1 MRSPNKDFFTD
12 IEGPASSKDA
22 LWDFSGDAFASG
34 ESNTRSSSFSV
45 NERLP
50 RGIEQNA
57 NASMNP
63 TQEDVA
69 VSDMAET
76 VSKSPCKKQTARK
89 SLAKGN
95 LNDLGNLEEENTDIK
110 TEPNL
115 DDDSA
120 NISAKV
126 LHFFCQK
133 CKNGIRYSPNDL
145 QKHFFICH
153 NGELPLYPCEMC
165 NYTAN
170 DFQAFKQHRKTHRSA
185 LVKCEICNNDY
196 LYTLLG
202 LTKHFTVMHCVNG
215 HFSCSKC
222 RFSTRDVGTFVQHI
236 HRHNGIEY
244 ACQKCNHISYSKI
257 EFQRHLQGHSTML
270 PFSCQYCSYSAM
282 RKDFIVK
289 HILARHREHIHT
301 RDDLVQDNSKAQM
314 VQTNAG
320 LKLVLKRYQS
330 ESQDNSLWRHDG
342 NNLEKVGDGND
353 NARAFQHKFL
363 EKTQPPKDFPRYNT
377 ESEPTVNDG
386 IPSVTTIKCNKDDAS
401 TQGSM
406 GLLQNAVHGP
416 TVLMVKN
423 NKITVP
429 ANYTATFVGY
439 KMVNGKQNLVI
450 KLLPTNKQT
459 SNSTQPSPQSSNSLP
474 RFTQGSMHG
483 SYGAPPNTKD
493 NRSMTSYKPPS
504 IPASTPVAPADKQ
517 PGSLRNLTTALGS
530 LMARKNESASKLAA
544 SANRQH
550 FHEPTQKNVNIVN
563 KTNSPSAS
571 DFVPKIKEEPAEYNI
586 NEQQFFDTDHT
597 YESSGDRMRP
607 STASSRLSIDPTTGF
622 LVRPQQNNEMSGPKS
637 LKTFYGSKNFSTLMR
652 SSTASGLGNFSGTS
666 PNYISKNDFP
676 VRNAQMNERMP
687 RSAENNKPEN
697 ISFMPR
703 ITSVFSLQNR
713 PSDPKPVANNTYL
726 HNMLQDNKRLN
737 DKIGMVNS
745 QSLHPGSNAFGF
757 PKQPMSSPVQPLS
770 SPIAKFDNRVQNGN
784 TPSAV
789 FLKQEPV
796 SPGSSVKT
804 THPSKVSELLKTH
817 SDAIVNQ
824 QLAKDKMNCMAK
836 PSSGPTPFQLYH
848 NSQLPGMSQA
858 NPVLY
863 PSGSNRFVLPV
874 VPTNQSGLKIISS
887 QATASSTAT
896 FSTTNRFNTP
906 VMVNTKPGM
915 VLTIA
920 NGPFGTIRNVT
931 NGGPQVIGTVNNL
944 GKMAL
949 PRLQR
954 PTVPHVFKPTVST
967 ASNNVP
973 ANIVSGSAVGAKL
986 PINLNVLQYCLNSD
1000 GSRTQARGL
1009 EANKQPDSL
1018 QKQPVYAL
1026 LPDGKQAVLLNYVL
1040 PKTVS
1045 ATTQKPVQLN
1055 RVNQKLLPKKPDE
1068 GQQPAFLKSRN
1079 EAGVTPSASVK
1090 EEDVSALGE
1099 YGGNVSTN
1107 KVGNSNSLQSKPAET
1122 KPFLRSSSSAAQA
1135 EESLNSASD
1144 SSVSQPASAGS
1155 SKFPKLKCRQGT
1167 MNPLNPKNRTCKR
1180 KTSDAGSYEA
1190 DFEFKT
1196 KKRVVDVLVDVP
1208 RKQMLHRK
1216 CKAKSYASEVDV
1228 DMDMDM
1234 DVESLPEDPTATPSK
1249 EIVRTLRLYPF
1260 SPNQSIKYPR
1270 RDQPVVVLNHPDA
1283 DLPEVVNLMRTI
1295 SKFNGH
1301 VLKVSLSK
1309 STLEAL
1315 LESRLMNYA
1324 DGLNGRRHRRAKPV
1338 SPIKERFVLK
1348 LTLKKTSKNNYKIV
1362 KNTPT
1367 NRLQAKFN
1375 CWFCGRIFDNQDEW
1389 VGHGQRHLM
1398 EATKDWNTL
1407 F

>member
-1 MRSPNKDFFTD
+1 MRSPNKDFFAD
-12 IEGPASSKDA
+12 IEGSASSKNA
-22 LWDFSGDAFASG
+22 GWDFSRDSFASG
-34 ESNTRSSSFSV
+34 EPNSLSSSFSV
-45 NERLP
+45 NERIMH
-50 RGIEQNA
+50 GMEENTD
-57 NASMNP
+57 ASMNLP
-63 TQEDVA
+63 SEDVGL
-69 VSDMAET
+69 SET
-76 VSKSPCKKQTARK
+76 TSKSPCKKQTARK
-89 SLAKGN
+89 SLAKGS
-95 LNDLGNLEEENTDIK
+95 LNDLGKLEEETADIK

-115 DDDSA
+115 DDDSG
-120 NISAKV
+120 NMSAKV

-133 CKNGIRYSPNDL
+133 CKNGMRYSPNDL
-145 QKHFFICH
+145 QKHFLICH

-165 NYTAN
+165 NFTAN

-215 HFSCSKC
+215 HFNCSKC

-301 RDDLVQDNSKAQM
+301 KDDHVQDNSKAPM
-314 VQTNAG
+314 VQSNAG
-320 LKLVLKRYQS
+320 LKFVLKKYQS
-330 ESQDNSLWRHDG
+330 ESQDNPPWRHEG
-342 NNLEKVGDGND
+342 NNPLLEKVLDSSD
-353 NARAFQHKFL
+353 NTSGFQHKFL
-363 EKTQPPKDFPRYNT
+363 DKTQAPKDFPRYNT
-377 ESEPTVNDG
+377 ESEQTANDG
-386 IPSVTTIKCNKDDAS
+386 IPSVTTIKCNKEDGA

-450 KLLPTNKQT
+450 KLLPTNKQA
-459 SNSTQPSPQSSNSLP
+459 SNTTQPSPSPQSSNSLP
-474 RFTQGSMHG
+474 RFSQGSMHG
-483 SYGAPPNTKD
+483 SYGASSNTKEK
-493 NRSMTSYKPPS
+493 RLSSYEPPS
-504 IPASTPVAPADKQ
+504 IPASAPVATAEKQ

-530 LMARKNESASKLAA
+530 LIARKNESMAKLAA
-544 SANRQH
+544 SANRQQ
-550 FHEPTQKNVNIVN
+550 FHEPIHKNVNSANKN
-563 KTNSPSAS
+563 KTNSSS
-571 DFVPKIKEEPAEYNI
+571 EFVPKIKEEPEEYNI
-586 NEQQFFDTDHT
+586 NEQQFFDNDHT
-597 YESSGDRMRP
+597 YESSGDRMHP
-607 STASSRLSIDPTTGF
+607 PTGSSRLSIDPTTGF
-622 LVRPQQNNEMSGPKS
+622 LVRPQQNNEVSGPKP
-637 LKTFYGSKNFSTLMR
+637 KTFYGNKNLNNSMLH
-652 SSTASGLGNFSGTS
+652 ASAAGSLGNFPGTS

-676 VRNAQMNERMP
+676 VRNVQMNNRMP
-687 RSAENNKPEN
+687 RPAENNKPEN

-713 PSDPKPVANNTYL
+713 PSDPKPVAKNTYL

-737 DKIGMVNS
+737 DKIGMANS
-745 QSLHPGSNAFGF
+745 QSSHPGSNAFAF
-757 PKQPMSSPVQPLS
+757 PKQPLPNQVQQMSNPMG
-770 SPIAKFDNRVQNGN
+770 KFDNRLQNGN
-784 TPSAV
+784 TLSAV

-796 SPGSSVKT
+796 SPGSSIKNA
-804 THPSKVSELLKTH
+804 HPSRVTELLKTH

-824 QLAKDKMNCMAK
+824 QLAKDKMNCMTK
-836 PSSGPTPFQLYH
+836 PSSAPTPFQLYH
-848 NSQLPGMSQA
+848 NPQISGMSQA

-863 PSGSNRFVLPV
+863 PSGSNRFVLPI
-874 VPTNQSGLKIISS
+874 VPTNQSGLKIIPS
-887 QATASSTAT
+887 QTNASSTAT
-896 FSTTNRFNTP
+896 FSASNRFNTP

-931 NGGPQVIGTVNNL
+931 NGSQQVIGTVNNL

-949 PRLQR
+949 PRLPR
-954 PTVPHVFKPTVST
+954 PTVPHGFKPNVST
-967 ASNNVP
+967 SSNNVP
-973 ANIVSGSAVGAKL
+973 ANIVSGSAVGSKL

-1000 GSRTQARGL
+1000 GSRTQVGNL

-1045 ATTQKPVQLN
+1045 ANTQKPVQLN
-1055 RVNQKLLPKKPDE
+1055 RMNAKLLPKKPED
-1068 GQQPAFLKSRN
+1068 GLQPALLRSRT
-1079 EAGVTPSASVK
+1079 EVGVNPSTSIK
-1090 EEDVSALGE
+1090 EEDVHALDG
-1099 YGGNVSTN
+1099 YGGTVTTN
-1107 KVGNSNSLQSKPAET
+1107 KVSNSDSLQSKPTER
-1122 KPFLRSSSSAAQA
+1122 KPCLRSSSSTSQA
-1135 EESLNSASD
+1135 EESFHSTND
-1144 SSVSQPASAGS
+1144 DRSVSQPSPAGS
-1155 SKFPKLKCRQGT
+1155 SKLAKLKCKQA
-1167 MNPLNPKNRTCKR
+1167 NLNSTNSKSRTCKR

-1190 DFEFKT
+1190 DYEFKT

-1216 CKAKSYASEVDV
+1216 CKAKSYASEVD
-1228 DMDMDM
+1228 MDMDE
-1234 DVESLPEDPTATPSK
+1234 ESLPDDPSPSSSK
-1249 EIVRTLRLYPF
+1249 EIVRTLRLYPV
-1260 SPNQSIKYPR
+1260 SPNQPVKYPR

-1283 DLPEVVNLMRTI
+1283 DIPEVVNLMRTI

-1301 VLKVSLSK
+1301 VVKVSLSK

-1315 LESRLMNYA
+1315 LEAKLLNS
-1324 DGLNGRRHRRAKPV
+1324 DGSGRRHRRSKPV
-1338 SPIKERFVLK
+1338 SPVKERFVLK

-1362 KNTPT
+1362 KNTPA
-1367 NRLQAKFN
+1367 NKLQTKFN

>member
-12 IEGPASSKDA
+12 IEGSASSKDA
-22 LWDFSGDAFASG
+22 VWDFSGDAFASG
-34 ESNTRSSSFSV
+34 EPNTLPSSFSV
-45 NERLP
+45 NERIMH
-50 RGIEQNA
+50 GMQENSD
-57 NASMNP
+57 ASTNLAR
-63 TQEDVA
+63 EDVA
-69 VSDMAET
+69 LSDMAEMA
-76 VSKSPCKKQTARK
+76 SKSPCKKQTARK

-95 LNDLGNLEEENTDIK
+95 LNDLGNLEEDNTDIK
-110 TEPNL
+110 IEPNL
-115 DDDSA
+115 DDDSG

-145 QKHFFICH
+145 QKHFLICH

-165 NYTAN
+165 NFTAN

-215 HFSCSKC
+215 HFNCSKC

-320 LKLVLKRYQS
+320 LKLVLKRCQS
-330 ESQDNSLWRHDG
+330 ESQDNSLWRHEG
-342 NNLEKVGDGND
+342 NNPILEKVGDGKD
-353 NARAFQHKFL
+353 NPAGFQHKFSD
-363 EKTQPPKDFPRYNT
+363 KNQPPKDFPRYNP
-377 ESEPTVNDG
+377 ESEQTVNDG
-386 IPSVTTIKCNKDDAS
+386 IPSVTTIKCNKEDAS
-401 TQGSM
+401 TQGNM

-474 RFTQGSMHG
+474 RFSQGPIHG
-483 SYGAPPNTKD
+483 SYGASSNTKD
-493 NRSMTSYKPPS
+493 NRSTPSYKPPS
-504 IPASTPVAPADKQ
+504 NPSTPVAPADKQ

-530 LMARKNESASKLAA
+530 LMARKNESMAKLAAA

-550 FHEPTQKNVNIVN
+550 FHEPIHKNVNSVN
-563 KTNSPSAS
+563 KTNSSSAS
-571 DFVPKIKEEPAEYNI
+571 DFVPKIKEEPGEYNI
-586 NEQQFFDTDHT
+586 NEQQFFDTDHN
-597 YESSGDRMRP
+597 YESSGDRVHP
-607 STASSRLSIDPTTGF
+607 STGSSRLSIDPTTGF
-622 LVRPQQNNEMSGPKS
+622 LVRPQQTNEVSGLKAS
-637 LKTFYGSKNFSTLMR
+637 KTFFGGKNFNKTMLHA
-652 SSTASGLGNFSGTS
+652 STASNLGNFPGTS

-676 VRNAQMNERMP
+676 GRNAQMNDRMP
-687 RSAENNKPEN
+687 RPADNKPEN

-713 PSDPKPVANNTYL
+713 PSDPKPVGKNTYL

-737 DKIGMVNS
+737 DKIGMANS
-745 QSLHPGSNAFGF
+745 QSQHPGGNAFAF
-757 PKQPMSSPVQPLS
+757 SKQPLSSPVQPLS
-770 SPIAKFDNRVQNGN
+770 SPTTKFDSRLQNGN

-789 FLKQEPV
+789 FFKQEPV
-796 SPGSSVKT
+796 SPGASIKT
-804 THPSKVSELLKTH
+804 SHPSRVSELLKTH

-824 QLAKDKMNCMAK
+824 QLAKDKMSCMAK

-848 NSQLPGMSQA
+848 NAQLSGMSQA
-858 NPVLY
+858 NPILY
-863 PSGSNRFVLPV
+863 PSGSNRFVLPI

-887 QATASSTAT
+887 HTNASSTAT
-896 FSTTNRFNTP
+896 FSTSNRFNTP

-931 NGGPQVIGTVNNL
+931 NGSPQVIGTVNNL

-954 PTVPHVFKPTVST
+954 PTVPHGFRPNMST
-967 ASNNVP
+967 SSSNVP
-973 ANIVSGSAVGAKL
+973 ANFVTGSAGNKL

-1000 GSRTQARGL
+1000 GSRTQAGSL
-1009 EANKQPDSL
+1009 EANKQVDSL
-1018 QKQPVYAL
+1018 QKQPVYAI

-1040 PKTVS
+1040 PKPMSTS
-1045 ATTQKPVQLN
+1045 TQNPVQLT
-1055 RVNQKLLPKKPDE
+1055 RMNQKLLPKKPE
-1068 GQQPAFLKSRN
+1068 NGQQPAFLRNRN
-1079 EAGVTPSASVK
+1079 EVSATPSASVK
-1090 EEDVSALGE
+1090 EEDMSALDG
-1099 YGGNVSTN
+1099 YGGIAPTN
-1107 KVGNSNSLQSKPAET
+1107 KVSNSDSLQSKPAER
-1122 KPFLRSSSSAAQA
+1122 KPFLRSTYSAAQV
-1135 EESLNSASD
+1135 EEPQSTSD
-1144 SSVSQPASAGS
+1144 DNSVSQPSAGGS
-1155 SKFPKLKCRQGT
+1155 RVSKLKCKQSN
-1167 MNPLNPKNRTCKR
+1167 MNSTNSKNNKTCKR
-1180 KTSDAGSYEA
+1180 RTSDAGSYEA

-1228 DMDMDM
+1228 
-1234 DVESLPEDPTATPSK
+1234 ESLPEDPTPTPTK
-1249 EIVRTLRLYPF
+1249 ESIRTLKLYPF
-1260 SPNQSIKYPR
+1260 SPNQPIKYPR

-1283 DLPEVVNLMRTI
+1283 DIPEVVNLMRTI

-1309 STLEAL
+1309 RTLEAL
-1315 LESRLMNYA
+1315 LESKLSA
-1324 DGLNGRRHRRAKPV
+1324 DGLTGRRHRRAKPV
-1338 SPIKERFVLK
+1338 SPVKERFVLK

-1362 KNTPT
+1362 KTTPP
-1367 NRLQAKFN
+1367 NKLQTRFN

>member
-1 MRSPNKDFFTD
+1 MRSPNKDFFKD
-12 IEGPASSKDA
+12 IEGSASSKDA
-22 LWDFSGDAFASG
+22 IWDFSGNTFASG
-34 ESNTRSSSFSV
+34 ESNTLSSLFSAD
-45 NERLP
+45 ERIMQ
-50 RGIEQNA
+50 GIEEHSD
-57 NASMNP
+57 ASLNL
-63 TQEDVA
+63 TRGNVA
-69 VSDMAET
+69 LSDMAEMA
-76 VSKSPCKKQTARK
+76 SKSLCKKQTARK

-95 LNDLGNLEEENTDIK
+95 LNDPGNPEEENADIK
-110 TEPNL
+110 IEPNL
-115 DDDSA
+115 DDDSG

-145 QKHFFICH
+145 QKHFLICH

-165 NYTAN
+165 NFTAN

-215 HFSCSKC
+215 HFNCSKC

-289 HILARHREHIHT
+289 HILTRHREHIHT
-301 RDDLVQDNSKAQM
+301 RDDLVPDNSKPQM

-320 LKLVLKRYQS
+320 LKLVLKKYQS
-330 ESQDNSLWRHDG
+330 ESQDNSPWRHDG
-342 NNLEKVGDGND
+342 KNPVLEKGGDSND
-353 NARAFQHKFL
+353 NASGFQHKFADN
-363 EKTQPPKDFPRYNT
+363 QPTKDFPRFNT
-377 ESEPTVNDG
+377 ESEQTVNDG

-401 TQGSM
+401 AQGNM

-450 KLLPTNKQT
+450 KLLPTNKQAANT
-459 SNSTQPSPQSSNSLP
+459 TQPSPQSSNSLP
-474 RFTQGSMHG
+474 RFSQGSMQG
-483 SYGAPPNTKD
+483 SYAASNTKD
-493 NRSMTSYKPPS
+493 NRATPSYKPPS
-504 IPASTPVAPADKQ
+504 ITTSTPTTPADKQ

-530 LMARKNESASKLAA
+530 LMARKNESMSKLAA
-544 SANRQH
+544 PTNRQH
-550 FHEPTQKNVNIVN
+550 FHEPIHKNLNSMN
-563 KTNSPSAS
+563 KSNPSTS
-571 DFVPKIKEEPAEYNI
+571 NFVQKIKEEPAEYNI
-586 NEQQFFDTDHT
+586 NEKQFFDTDHT
-597 YESSGDRMRP
+597 YESPSDRMN
-607 STASSRLSIDPTTGF
+607 SSIGSSRLSIDPTTGF
-622 LVRPQQNNEMSGPKS
+622 LVRPQQNNEVSGPRPKQ
-637 LKTFYGSKNFSTLMR
+637 FYGGKNFNSPMMR
-652 SSTASGLGNFSGTS
+652 AATTSGLGNFTGTS
-666 PNYISKNDFP
+666 PSYI
-676 VRNAQMNERMP
+676 RNAQINERMP
-687 RSAENNKPEN
+687 RSAEMNKPEN

-713 PSDPKPVANNTYL
+713 PSDPKPVAKNTYL

-737 DKIGMVNS
+737 DKGGMVNS
-745 QSLHPGSNAFGF
+745 QSPHPGNKAFVF
-757 PKQPMSSPVQPLS
+757 PKQPLS
-770 SPIAKFDNRVQNGN
+770 SPVQQMSSPITKFDNRIQNGN

-796 SPGSSVKT
+796 SPGSSIKSSQ
-804 THPSKVSELLKTH
+804 PSRVSELLKTH
-817 SDAIVNQ
+817 SDAIVSQ
-824 QLAKDKMNCMAK
+824 QLAKDKMNCMVK
-836 PSSGPTPFQLYH
+836 PSSGPTPLQLYH
-848 NSQLPGMSQA
+848 NPQLSGMSQA

-863 PSGSNRFVLPV
+863 PSGSNRFVLPI

-887 QATASSTAT
+887 QTNAPSTAA
-896 FSTTNRFNTP
+896 FSTGNRFNTP

-931 NGGPQVIGTVNNL
+931 NGSPQMIGTVNNI

-954 PTVPHVFKPTVST
+954 PPVPHGFKPNVS
-967 ASNNVP
+967 ASPNSVP
-973 ANIVSGSAVGAKL
+973 ANIVSGSAVGSKL
-986 PINLNVLQYCLNSD
+986 PLNLNVLQYCINSD
-1000 GSRTQARGL
+1000 GSRTQVGTL
-1009 EANKQPDSL
+1009 EANKQPETL

-1045 ATTQKPVQLN
+1045 ANTQNPVQLN
-1055 RVNQKLLPKKPDE
+1055 RVQQKLLPKKPDDV
-1068 GQQPAFLKSRN
+1068 QQPAFLRSSS
-1079 EAGVTPSASVK
+1079 EASATPSASIK
-1090 EEDVSALGE
+1090 EEDISSLDG
-1099 YGGNVSTN
+1099 YGGNVPTD
-1107 KVGNSNSLQSKPAET
+1107 KVSDSDTLQSKPAEK
-1122 KPFLRSSSSAAQA
+1122 KPFLRSTSSGAQA
-1135 EESLNSASD
+1135 EEHSSND
-1144 SSVSQPASAGS
+1144 DNSVSQASS
-1155 SKFPKLKCRQGT
+1155 SSSRLAKLRCKQG
-1167 MNPLNPKNRTCKR
+1167 NLIPSNSKNKTCKR
-1180 KTSDAGSYEA
+1180 KASDAGSYEA
-1190 DFEFKT
+1190 DVEFKT

-1216 CKAKSYASEVDV
+1216 CKAKSYASEVD
-1228 DMDMDM
+1228 M
-1234 DVESLPEDPTATPSK
+1234 ESLPEDQTPTPSK

-1283 DLPEVVNLMRTI
+1283 DVPEVVNLMRTI

-1309 STLEAL
+1309 RTLEAL
-1315 LESRLMNYA
+1315 LESKLLNSAY
-1324 DGLNGRRHRRAKPV
+1324 GLSRRHHRRAKPV
-1338 SPIKERFVLK
+1338 SPVKERFVLK

-1362 KNTPT
+1362 KNTPA
-1367 NRLQAKFN
+1367 NKLQTRFN

>member
-1 MRSPNKDFFTD
+1 MRSPNKDFYAD
-12 IEGPASSKDA
+12 IEGSASSKDVG
-22 LWDFSGDAFASG
+22 WDFNRDAFTSGDP
-34 ESNTRSSSFSV
+34 NTSFPV
-45 NERLP
+45 NERFM
-50 RGIEQNA
+50 RGIEQ
-57 NASMNP
+57 STDTLMNIR
-63 TQEDVA
+63 QEDVA
-69 VSDMAET
+69 LSDMAET
-76 VSKSPCKKQTARK
+76 MSKSPCKKQTARK

-95 LNDLGNLEEENTDIK
+95 PNDLDDENTEIK
-110 TEPNL
+110 TEPNP

-120 NISAKV
+120 NIAAKV

-145 QKHFFICH
+145 QKHFLICH

-215 HFSCSKC
+215 HFNCSKC

-270 PFSCQYCSYSAM
+270 PFSCQYCNYSAM

-301 RDDLVQDNSKAQM
+301 RDDLVQDSSKGQM

-320 LKLVLKRYQS
+320 IKFLQKRNPS
-330 ESQDNSLWRHDG
+330 ESQDNNSHWRHEG
-342 NNLEKVGDGND
+342 NNPSLDKVGDGID
-353 NARAFQHKFL
+353 NTSVFQHKFPD
-363 EKTQPPKDFPRYNT
+363 KSQPPKDFPRYNT
-377 ESEPTVNDG
+377 ESEKNANDG
-386 IPSVTTIKCNKDDAS
+386 IPSVTTITCNREDAG

-450 KLLPTNKQT
+450 KLLPTNKQAANT
-459 SNSTQPSPQSSNSLP
+459 TQPSPSPQSSNSLP
-474 RFTQGSMHG
+474 RFSQGSMHG
-483 SYGAPPNTKD
+483 PYGATVNTKD
-493 NRSMTSYKPPS
+493 SRSTPSYKPPS
-504 IPASTPVAPADKQ
+504 LPASSPLAPADRQ
-517 PGSLRNLTTALGS
+517 TGSLRNITTALGS
-530 LMARKNESASKLAA
+530 LMARKNEAMAKLAA
-544 SANRQH
+544 SNSRQQ
-550 FHEPTQKNVNIVN
+550 FHEPVHKNVNSVN
-563 KTNSPSAS
+563 KTNSSSS
-571 DFVPKIKEEPAEYNI
+571 DFGHKIKEEPAEYNI
-586 NEQQFFDTDHT
+586 NEQQFFDKDHT
-597 YESSGDRMRP
+597 YESPNEKIHP
-607 STASSRLSIDPTTGF
+607 STASSRLSVDPTTGF
-622 LVRPQQNNEMSGPKS
+622 LVRPQQNNETSGPKAT
-637 LKTFYGSKNFSTLMR
+637 KTFYGSKNFNNAMLHNSAA
-652 SSTASGLGNFSGTS
+652 SSLGNFTGTS
-666 PNYISKNDFP
+666 PNYISKNDFT
-676 VRNAQMNERMP
+676 VRNPQMNERMP
-687 RSAENNKPEN
+687 RPAENNNN

-713 PSDPKPVANNTYL
+713 PSDPKPVAKNTYL

-745 QSLHPGSNAFGF
+745 QSSHHANNAFAF
-757 PKQPMSSPVQPLS
+757 PKQPLPSPVQPMSSPVT
-770 SPIAKFDNRVQNGN
+770 KFDNRLQNGN
-784 TPSAV
+784 TPSTV

-804 THPSKVSELLKTH
+804 QPTRVTELLKTH

-824 QLAKDKMNCMAK
+824 QLAKDKINCLVK
-836 PSSGPTPFQLYH
+836 PTSGPTPFQLYQ
-848 NSQLPGMSQA
+848 NPQLAAMSQG

-874 VPTNQSGLKIISS
+874 VPTNQSGLKILSG
-887 QATASSTAT
+887 QTNASSTAT
-896 FSTTNRFNTP
+896 FSASNRFNSP

-920 NGPFGTIRNVT
+920 NGPFGTIRNMT
-931 NGGPQVIGTVNNL
+931 NGNQQVIGTVNNL

-949 PRLQR
+949 PRLPR
-954 PTVPHVFKPTVST
+954 PTVPHIFKPNMST
-967 ASNNVP
+967 SSNNVP
-973 ANIVSGSAVGAKL
+973 ANISGSAVGGKL

-1000 GSRTQARGL
+1000 ATRTHAGIL
-1009 EANKQPDSL
+1009 EANKQNDSL

-1040 PKTVS
+1040 PKTM
-1045 ATTQKPVQLN
+1045 AANTQKPVQLN
-1055 RVNQKLLPKKPDE
+1055 RINPKLLPKKPDD
-1068 GQQPAFLKSRN
+1068 GRQPPALLRSKPDAS
-1079 EAGVTPSASVK
+1079 VVPSATVK
-1090 EEDVSALGE
+1090 EEDISALEG
-1099 YGGNVSTN
+1099 YGGNPPA
-1107 KVGNSNSLQSKPAET
+1107 KVINSDSLQSKPTER
-1122 KPFLRSSSSAAQA
+1122 KPCLRSTSSAAQA
-1135 EESLNSASD
+1135 EESFLSANDDDTMSQT
-1144 SSVSQPASAGS
+1144 SSVAS
-1155 SKFPKLKCRQGT
+1155 SKVAKSKCKQ
-1167 MNPLNPKNRTCKR
+1167 NNANLSNSKNKNCKR
-1180 KTSDAGSYEA
+1180 RISDAGSYEA

-1208 RKQMLHRK
+1208 RKQTPHRK

-1228 DMDMDM
+1228 
-1234 DVESLPEDPTATPSK
+1234 ESIPEDPLPTPSK
-1249 EIVRTLRLYPF
+1249 EIVRTLRLHPF
-1260 SPNQSIKYPR
+1260 SPNQPIKYPR

-1283 DLPEVVNLMRTI
+1283 DVPEVVNLMRTI

-1309 STLEAL
+1309 RTLESL
-1315 LESRLMNYA
+1315 LESKLLNYT
-1324 DGLNGRRHRRAKPV
+1324 DGLTGRRHRRGKPV
-1338 SPIKERFVLK
+1338 SPVKERFVLK

-1362 KNTPT
+1362 KNTPA
-1367 NRLQAKFN
+1367 NKLQTKFT

>member
-12 IEGPASSKDA
+12 IEGSASSKDA
-22 LWDFSGDAFASG
+22 LWDFSGDSFASG
-34 ESNTRSSSFSV
+34 EPNALSSSYTA
-45 NERLP
+45 NERIMQGVEEHSDASLNLT
-50 RGIEQNA
+50 RGN
-57 NASMNP
+57 
-63 TQEDVA
+63 VA
-69 VSDMAET
+69 LSDMAEIA
-76 VSKSPCKKQTARK
+76 SKSPCKKQTARK

-95 LNDLGNLEEENTDIK
+95 LNDGNPEEENTDIK

-115 DDDSA
+115 DDDSG

-145 QKHFFICH
+145 QKHFLISH

-165 NYTAN
+165 NFTAN

-215 HFSCSKC
+215 HFNCSKC

-320 LKLVLKRYQS
+320 LKLVLKKYQS

-342 NNLEKVGDGND
+342 NNPVLEKVGDSNVNTSG
-353 NARAFQHKFL
+353 FQHKFAD
-363 EKTQPPKDFPRYNT
+363 KNQPSKDYPRYNP
-377 ESEPTVNDG
+377 ELEQSVNDG
-386 IPSVTTIKCNKDDAS
+386 NPSVTTIKCNKEDAS
-401 TQGSM
+401 MQGNM

-450 KLLPTNKQT
+450 KLLPTNKQAANT
-459 SNSTQPSPQSSNSLP
+459 TQPSPQSSNSLP
-474 RFTQGSMHG
+474 RFSQGSMHG
-483 SYGAPPNTKD
+483 SYGPPSSNAKD
-493 NRSMTSYKPPS
+493 NRPTPSYKPPS
-504 IPASTPVAPADKQ
+504 VPASTPSAPADKS
-517 PGSLRNLTTALGS
+517 GSLRNLTTALGS
-530 LMARKNESASKLAA
+530 LMARKNESMSKLAA
-544 SANRQH
+544 PANRQH
-550 FHEPTQKNVNIVN
+550 FHEPIHKNVTSVN
-563 KTNSPSAS
+563 KPNSSS
-571 DFVPKIKEEPAEYNI
+571 TSNFVPKIKEEPAEYNI
-586 NEQQFFDTDHT
+586 NEQQFFDKDHT
-597 YESSGDRMRP
+597 HESSSDRMNS
-607 STASSRLSIDPTTGF
+607 STGPSRLSIDPTTGF
-622 LVRPQQNNEMSGPKS
+622 LVRPQQNNEVSGPKP
-637 LKTFYGSKNFSTLMR
+637 KPFYGVKNFNNPMLR
-652 SSTASGLGNFSGTS
+652 ASAAGGLGNFPGTS

-676 VRNAQMNERMP
+676 GRNAQMNDRMP
-687 RSAENNKPEN
+687 RPAEMNKPEN

-713 PSDPKPVANNTYL
+713 PSDPKPVAKNTYL

-737 DKIGMVNS
+737 DKVGMANS
-745 QSLHPGSNAFGF
+745 QSPHPGSNAFVF
-757 PKQPMSSPVQPLS
+757 PKTPLSSPVQQMS
-770 SPIAKFDNRVQNGN
+770 SPITKFDNRLQNGN

-796 SPGSSVKT
+796 SPGSSIKT
-804 THPSKVSELLKTH
+804 SQPSRVSELLKTH
-817 SDAIVNQ
+817 SDAIVSQ
-824 QLAKDKMNCMAK
+824 QLAKDKMNCMVK
-836 PSSGPTPFQLYH
+836 PSSGPTPLQLYH
-848 NSQLPGMSQA
+848 NPQLSGMSQA
-858 NPVLY
+858 NPILY
-863 PSGSNRFVLPV
+863 PSGSNRFVLPF

-887 QATASSTAT
+887 QANAPSTAT
-896 FSTTNRFNTP
+896 FSAGNRFNAP

-931 NGGPQVIGTVNNL
+931 NGSPQVIGTVNNL

-954 PTVPHVFKPTVST
+954 PPVPHGFKPNVS
-967 ASNNVP
+967 ASSNSVP
-973 ANIVSGSAVGAKL
+973 ANIISGSAVGGKL
-986 PINLNVLQYCLNSD
+986 PINLNVLQYCINSD
-1000 GSRTQARGL
+1000 GSRTQAGTL

-1040 PKTVS
+1040 PKTVP
-1045 ATTQKPVQLN
+1045 ANTQNMAQLN
-1055 RVNQKLLPKKPDE
+1055 RVHPKLLPKKPDD
-1068 GQQPAFLKSRN
+1068 GQQSAFLRSRN
-1079 EAGVTPSASVK
+1079 EASVTQSPSVK
-1090 EEDVSALGE
+1090 EEDMSALDE
-1099 YGGNVSTN
+1099 YGGNASTN
-1107 KVGNSNSLQSKPAET
+1107 KVSNSDSFQSKPAER
-1122 KPFLRSSSSAAQA
+1122 KPCLRSTSSAAQS
-1135 EESLNSASD
+1135 EEHSSNED
-1144 SSVSQPASAGS
+1144 NSVSQASS
-1155 SKFPKLKCRQGT
+1155 SKAARLKCKQSNF
-1167 MNPLNPKNRTCKR
+1167 NPLNSKNKTCKR
-1180 KTSDAGSYEA
+1180 KISDAGSYEA
-1190 DFEFKT
+1190 DYEFKT

-1216 CKAKSYASEVDV
+1216 CKAKSYASEVE
-1228 DMDMDM
+1228 
-1234 DVESLPEDPTATPSK
+1234 VEALPEDPIPTSSK

-1260 SPNQSIKYPR
+1260 SPNQPVKYPR

-1283 DLPEVVNLMRTI
+1283 DVPEVVNLMRTI

-1309 STLEAL
+1309 RTLEAL
-1315 LESRLMNYA
+1315 LESKLLDS
-1324 DGLNGRRHRRAKPV
+1324 DGSRRSHRRSKPM
-1338 SPIKERFVLK
+1338 SPVKERFVLK

-1362 KNTPT
+1362 KNTPA
-1367 NRLQAKFN
+1367 NKLQSKFN

>member
-1 MRSPNKDFFTD
+1 MRSPNKDFFMD
-12 IEGPASSKDA
+12 NEGSASSRDA
-22 LWDFSGDAFASG
+22 PWDFSRDAFASG
-34 ESNTRSSSFSV
+34 EQSTLSSSFSV
-45 NERLP
+45 NERIMHGMGENL
-50 RGIEQNA
+50 
-57 NASMNP
+57 S
-63 TQEDVA
+63 QEEGA
-69 VSDMAET
+69 LSDMAEMA
-76 VSKSPCKKQTARK
+76 SQSPCKKQTARK
-89 SLAKGN
+89 SFAKGN
-95 LNDLGNLEEENTDIK
+95 LNDLDEENTEIK

-120 NISAKV
+120 NIAAKV

-145 QKHFFICH
+145 QKHFLICH

-165 NYTAN
+165 SFTAN
-170 DFQAFKQHRKTHRSA
+170 DFQEFKQHRKTHRSA
-185 LVKCEICNNDY
+185 LVKCEICNNNF

-215 HFSCSKC
+215 HFNCSKC

-236 HRHNGIEY
+236 HRHNGIEF

-257 EFQRHLQGHSTML
+257 EFQRHLQGHSTIL

-301 RDDLVQDNSKAQM
+301 KDDLGQDSSKAHMAQA
-314 VQTNAG
+314 NPG
-320 LKLVLKRYQS
+320 LKLVMKRYPP
-330 ESQDNSLWRHDG
+330 ESQDNSPWRHDG
-342 NNLEKVGDGND
+342 SNPVLEKVGDGND
-353 NARAFQHKFL
+353 NTSRFQHKFADKNQHPNL
-363 EKTQPPKDFPRYNT
+363 PRYNT
-377 ESEPTVNDG
+377 ESAQTVNDG
-386 IPSVTTIKCNKDDAS
+386 NPNVTTIQCNKEDS
-401 TQGSM
+401 ITQGNM

-450 KLLPTNKQT
+450 KLLPTNKQAANT
-459 SNSTQPSPQSSNSLP
+459 TQPSPQSSNSLP
-474 RFTQGSMHG
+474 HFPQGPMHG
-483 SYGAPPNTKD
+483 SYGASSNTKD
-493 NRSMTSYKPPS
+493 NRSMPSYKPPS
-504 IPASTPVAPADKQ
+504 IPASSPVAPVEKQ

-530 LMARKNESASKLAA
+530 LMARKNESMSKLTPTA
-544 SANRQH
+544 SRQQY
-550 FHEPTQKNVNIVN
+550 HEPIHKNVNIVN
-563 KTNSPSAS
+563 KANSSSAS
-571 DFVPKIKEEPAEYNI
+571 EFGQKIKEEPAEYNI

-597 YESSGDRMRP
+597 YESSSDRIHP
-607 STASSRLSIDPTTGF
+607 SAGAARLSIDPTTGF
-622 LVRPQQNNEMSGPKS
+622 LVRPQQNNEVGGPKTS
-637 LKTFYGSKNFSTLMR
+637 KSFYVGKNFNPMLR
-652 SSTASGLGNFSGTS
+652 ASAPGGLGIFPGTS

-676 VRNAQMNERMP
+676 VRNAQMNDRMP
-687 RSAENNKPEN
+687 RATETNKPEN
-697 ISFMPR
+697 VSFMPR

-713 PSDPKPVANNTYL
+713 PSDPKPVVKNTYL

-737 DKIGMVNS
+737 DKIGMVTS
-745 QSLHPGSNAFGF
+745 QSPHPVGNAFAF
-757 PKQPMSSPVQPLS
+757 PKQPLSSPVQPLS
-770 SPIAKFDNRVQNGN
+770 SPLQPLSSPIPKFDNRQQNGN
-784 TPSAV
+784 TPSSV

-796 SPGSSVKT
+796 SPGSSVRPPQPT
-804 THPSKVSELLKTH
+804 RVSELLKTH

-824 QLAKDKMNCMAK
+824 QLAKDKMICMAK
-836 PSSGPTPFQLYH
+836 PASGPVPFQLYH
-848 NSQLPGMSQA
+848 NSQLSGMPQA

-863 PSGSNRFVLPV
+863 PSGSNRFVLPI

-887 QATASSTAT
+887 QTNASSAAT
-896 FSTTNRFNTP
+896 FSTGNRFNTP

-920 NGPFGTIRNVT
+920 NGPFGTIRNVS
-931 NGGPQVIGTVNNL
+931 NGNQQQMIGTVNNL

-954 PTVPHVFKPTVST
+954 PTVPHGFKPIAS
-967 ASNNVP
+967 ASSNNIP
-973 ANIVSGSAVGAKL
+973 TNIVSGPAVGGKL

-1000 GSRTQARGL
+1000 ASRTQAHGL

-1018 QKQPVYAL
+1018 QKQPVYAI

-1040 PKTVS
+1040 PKNLSTN
-1045 ATTQKPVQLN
+1045 TQKPVQFN
-1055 RVNQKLLPKKPDE
+1055 RIGQKLLPKKPDD
-1068 GQQPAFLKSRN
+1068 GQLPAFLKSRN
-1079 EAGVTPSASVK
+1079 EINVPPSASIK
-1090 EEDVSALGE
+1090 EEDLSALNE
-1099 YGGNVSTN
+1099 YGGKTPAN
-1107 KVGNSNSLQSKPAET
+1107 KVNNSNSLQGKPIENRLC
-1122 KPFLRSSSSAAQA
+1122 LRSSSSTAQA
-1135 EESLNSASD
+1135 DEPFHSASD
-1144 SSVSQPASAGS
+1144 DNSVSQPSSSGS
-1155 SKFPKLKCRQGT
+1155 SKLSKLRYKQSN
-1167 MNPLNPKNRTCKR
+1167 MNNLSSKNKVCKR
-1180 KTSDAGSYEA
+1180 KTSDSGSYEA
-1190 DFEFKT
+1190 DTEFKT

-1228 DMDMDM
+1228 
-1234 DVESLPEDPTATPSK
+1234 ESIPEDPLPTISK
-1249 EIVRTLRLYPF
+1249 EIVRTLRLYPLNA
-1260 SPNQSIKYPR
+1260 NQPVKYPR

-1283 DLPEVVNLMRTI
+1283 DVPEVVNLMRTI

-1309 STLEAL
+1309 RTLEAL
-1315 LESRLMNYA
+1315 LESELLSSV
-1324 DGLNGRRHRRAKPV
+1324 DGLTGRRHRRGKPV
-1338 SPIKERFVLK
+1338 SPVKERFVLK

-1362 KNTPT
+1362 KNTPPS
-1367 NRLQAKFN
+1367 NLQAKFN

-1398 EATKDWNTL
+1398 EATKDWNKL